1 MRNSSSQDNR
11 LIISD
16 ALFYSRTFRDNP
28 EQLDEICK
36 AYYRWLKMDTCTW
49 SEDADSVWTSDCGQ
63 DFELVWGTP
72 TENEF
77 TYCCFC
83 GKKLVEKQYSE
94 KNEE

>member
-1 MRNSSSQDNR
+1 
-11 LIISD
+11 
-16 ALFYSRTFRDNP
+16 
-28 EQLDEICK
+28 
-36 AYYRWLKMDTCTW
+36 MDTCTW

-94 KNEE
+94 ENEE

>member
-1 MRNSSSQDNR
+1 MLGIERIAAERQRQIEKEGWTPAHDDQHRNDELVR
-11 LIISD
+11 LEAD
-16 ALFYSRTFRDNP
+16 
-28 EQLDEICK
+28 
-36 AYYRWLKMDTCTW
+36 MDTCTW

-94 KNEE
+94 ENEE